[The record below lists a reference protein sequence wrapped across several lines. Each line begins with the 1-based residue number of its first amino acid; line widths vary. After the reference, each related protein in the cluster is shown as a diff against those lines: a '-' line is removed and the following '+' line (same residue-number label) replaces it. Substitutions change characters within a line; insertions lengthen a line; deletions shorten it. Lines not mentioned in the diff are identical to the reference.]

1 MSKTRKI
8 GIVREWS
15 RHSVKRQREALTDA
29 GADVIYSIPDE
40 CPTWREAV
48 AFVRRGDTVL
58 VELIQLLA
66 EPKSGKVDLPAQDG
80 RDALDEIK
88 ERGAVLVETTTGRST
103 GDGKQRRS
111 LIMDMAR
118 SLGSGGRYLTT
129 AQAKAN
135 GEKAGIRRG
144 RRKMKFDETT
154 TAKAKAIWESRKLTW
169 ETADAQLR
177 LLGWTKHRAYKVFGR
192 RD

>member
-1 MSKTRKI
+1 MRKI

-15 RHSVKRQREALTDA
+15 RHSAKRQAQALREA
-29 GADVIYSIPDE
+29 GADVIYVIPDE

-48 AFVRRGDTVL
+48 GFVRRGDTVL
-58 VELIQLLA
+58 IELIQLLA
-66 EPKSGKVDLPAQDG
+66 EPKSAKVDLPAQDG

-88 ERGAVLVETTTGRST
+88 ERGAVLVETLTERST
-103 GDGKQRRS
+103 ADPKQRRA
-111 LIMDMAR
+111 LITDMAR

-144 RRKMKFDETT
+144 RRTATFDEATRE
-154 TAKAKAIWESRKLTW
+154 KAKAIWDSRKLSW
-169 ETADAQLR
+169 DEADEKLR
-177 LLGWTKHRAYKVFGR
+177 PLGWTKHRAYKEFGPR
-192 RD
+192 G